1 MSATEQIQ
9 SLDLEDIRLI
19 LKDFLKVIKVVSM
32 YPEDNPLPQ
41 SLRRTFAEHLVKLVN
56 NYGQLDFLIT
66 AESLRYNGETVF
78 IDKSREESLAGLFFE
93 SGITRLTFKN
103 KLQVDEIY
111 RLLDTIKVY
120 QGSDR
125 RTRDLVASLWEAGF
139 KQISYE
145 TVEDVALRQYDGNS
159 MVQEIQEGAG
169 FTYGA
174 ATGESVQD
182 YQAIFSQ
189 SERDF
194 GDTNSRIE
202 VGFLAGEG
210 DESAPP
216 ANVLSTGDEKLDK
229 DFKVSEA
236 ADAMGLSDLAGAAPR
251 LLDTKLILSDEH
263 RLSEE
268 EFAQVA
274 ALVRRDAEFAEYESS
289 CELVK
294 ELLHQEAEMSDFY
307 ETVTIGERI
316 LTEFVKAG
324 KLTYAADLFRYFA
337 QLEEKLG
344 KDKPMWAQR
353 LKDARTTAGA
363 RERLGILC
371 RSLNE
376 NSEIGNLELRRYLE
390 NFEWEALL
398 AITDMIGELQH
409 NHHREAVKDYL
420 IFRGRDRLHIL
431 AKGLT
436 DRRPEVVAMSVNVL
450 ATIGTTDALK
460 LLGGVVRH
468 RDIAIRS
475 VLVKTLAESSVDC
488 SLPMLQEL
496 AGDADESIRQVAVR
510 SIVKR
515 RGQPAFDALTEI
527 INGDRFADFGTD
539 DQISILI
546 AYSRL
551 GGDAAVDYL
560 VELAEK
566 PNLLRNR
573 GLALYREAAFEALA
587 HNRGEKAERTLVR
600 LAGSWRADLK
610 AHARAALQR
619 RRELIYGGADD

>member
-1 MSATEQIQ
+1 MSTSEQIR
-9 SLDLEDIRLI
+9 SRDLENIRLT

-32 YPEDNPLPQ
+32 YPENNPLPQ
-41 SLRRTFAEHLVKLVN
+41 SLRRAFAEQLVQLVKDQ
-56 NYGQLDFLIT
+56 GQLDFQIT
-66 AESLRYNGETVF
+66 AESFRYDGEPVF

-93 SGITRLTFKN
+93 SGITRLTFKD

-120 QGSDR
+120 QGTDR
-125 RTRDLVASLWEAGF
+125 HTRDLVASLWEAGL
-139 KQISYE
+139 KKITYE
-145 TVEDVALRQYDGNS
+145 TVEDIALRQYDGAS
-159 MVQEIQEGAG
+159 LIEEIPQGGEFA
-169 FTYGA
+169 YGV

-182 YQAIFSQ
+182 YEAIFSQ

-194 GDTNSRIE
+194 GDTSSRIQI
-202 VGFLAGEG
+202 GFLADQG
-210 DESAPP
+210 DESSPP
-216 ANVLSTGDEKLDK
+216 ANVLSTGNEKLDE
-229 DFKVSEA
+229 DFKVTEA
-236 ADAMGLSDLAGAAPR
+236 SDAMGLSDLTGAAPR
-251 LLDTKLILSDEH
+251 PLDTKLILNDEH

-268 EFAQVA
+268 EIAQVA
-274 ALVRRDAEFAEYESS
+274 QLVRKDAEFAEYESA
-289 CELVK
+289 CELIK
-294 ELLHQEAEMSDFY
+294 ELLHQEADMSDFY
-307 ETVTIGERI
+307 ETVTTGERL

-344 KDKPMWAQR
+344 KEKPMWAQR
-353 LKDARTTAGA
+353 LKEARTTVGA
-363 RERLGILC
+363 RERLAILC

-376 NSEIGNLELRRYLE
+376 NSEIGNLELRRFLE

-398 AITDMIGELQH
+398 AITELIGELQH
-409 NHHREAVKDYL
+409 NHHREAVRDYL
-420 IFRGRDRLHIL
+420 ILRGRDRLHIL

-436 DRRPEVVAMSVNVL
+436 DRRPEVAAMSVNVL
-450 ATIGTTDALK
+450 ATIGTPEALK

-468 RDIAIRS
+468 RDAAIRR
-475 VLVKTLAESSVDC
+475 VLVQTLAESSVDC
-488 SLPMLQEL
+488 AVPMLQEL
-496 AGDADESIRQVAVR
+496 AGDADESIRKTAVS

-515 RGQPAFDALTEI
+515 RGQPAFDALAEI
-527 INGDRFADFGTD
+527 INSERLADLDTD
-539 DQISILI
+539 DQQSILI

-560 VELAEK
+560 VGLAEK
-566 PNLLRNR
+566 PNLFRNK
-573 GLALYREAAFEALA
+573 GLAFYRDAAFEALA